1 MRSTGKNS
9 RHCSELNQPG
19 WQQLAK
25 GTSQQSNQAHNKN
38 MEFIFMLLSLQRD
51 PSDTRLLEKD
61 RDHSG
66 MSPTIAVFPNWEKQ
80 PRKNHAAWYETPSGQ
95 LQQQIFEVSEIILN
109 F

>member
-1 MRSTGKNS
+1 
-9 RHCSELNQPG
+9 
-19 WQQLAK
+19 
-25 GTSQQSNQAHNKN
+25 